1 MKVDFGSNE
10 NDYRKRERENESRRV
25 KSHVINNVI
34 FMYDYMC
41 KITCDLL
48 YKSHVII
55 YVGRVAA
62 LRRQNFDLRQN
73 EISGPDSFSRSFF
86 QCSFS
91 FEPPSWLNL
100 ATKFHKNH
108 YFTIS
113 LSIFMEN
120 NENVR
125 LQNIYNFL
133 IAC

>member
-1 MKVDFGSNE
+1 MFILILFQDFGSNE

-91 FEPPSWLNL
+91 FEPPS
-100 ATKFHKNH
+100 FEQIKN
-108 YFTIS
+108 FS
-113 LSIFMEN
+113 
-120 NENVR
+120 
-125 LQNIYNFL
+125 
-133 IAC
+133 

>member
-1 MKVDFGSNE
+1 
-10 NDYRKRERENESRRV
+10 
-25 KSHVINNVI
+25 
-34 FMYDYMC
+34 MYDYMC

-91 FEPPSWLNL
+91 FEPPSNKKVFFGMVDQMQMILRFS
-100 ATKFHKNH
+100 K
-108 YFTIS
+108 
-113 LSIFMEN
+113 
-120 NENVR
+120 
-125 LQNIYNFL
+125 
-133 IAC
+133 